1 MALIDKAFDVQNG
14 VSLGDKVGIFYS
26 DTSPNTNG
34 SLDSPKGS
42 LILHVPTSGEPQL
55 WKKFGSGSLEW
66 KKLQTKTHTS
76 TGLPSVTNDDVDTAG
91 VGITFEPGDLWVNTT
106 TSTGFYICFSNTTGA
121 AVWRQPSS
129 PVNFETSTS
138 NIKMDGSVSVGALS
152 TIPRSDHIH
161 PSDTSKQNTLT
172 IGNLTTSTGLL
183 VSNGT
188 GAVIGSGTVLSLPQA
203 IGTSDSPTFVDITL
217 SSLHRTVGAL
227 GTDTKMATGIP
238 FSERGKFKVDITYSA
253 PNIVATISFVGANT
267 SFSYYINGK
276 KFTVTST
283 ELSAYTKS
291 ATAAEGTWYFY
302 INQTTTLVGS
312 PDLSLS
318 QTAWTIYD
326 PDVLLWNAYFNATAN
341 TVTWVGEERHT
352 AGRDIYNH
360 ARNHAQGALY
370 KSGLLFSQYNGLTT
384 FSSNTDNNFGR
395 AQAIVSS
402 GSFYDEDIQ
411 NTITHTDASITS
423 TTASPATDWN
433 LTVNQFLGFTAL
445 ATTGT
450 NATTIVFTTTRTL
463 ATGQAVAVMTGN
475 TTTIRG
481 TTTIS
486 SGGTGTSFTV
496 ASVTGLASGDAIVIA
511 ARIPIYYIS
520 AVVGGVYTW
529 RKLTS
534 TDFLGVSGGVAITA
548 ATIASAT
555 CQYNNATAGGFAT
568 ITANRFYPIYL
579 IATNMTSEP
588 VVAVLGQGQ
597 STNAT
602 LATALGEAPFQFS
615 NLVGLTGLGIQ
626 EAVPFYRLTYH
637 YNTGGAF
644 STTRIK
650 VVDVTFLNLRVATV
664 SGTVI
669 GSSPS
674 TMAASQVTTDTTN
687 FSNILTTSETTVQAA
702 LDKLDDFQN
711 TYVTV
716 ANAEAAT
723 GVDNKL
729 CYVVETETWYRYEA
743 TGSAYT
749 DDNKYVLSTGDGGN
763 TRWVGVA
770 GKYLWTDT
778 NVFSGFQS
786 MFLNSSALYNAAYGY
801 NSLYTI
807 SSGQANAAFGR
818 NALYSLSAS
827 SNNTAF
833 GDSAGYATTGSYN
846 TYVGSSAGYNASS
859 GSNNTA
865 IGYSAYS
872 GNSAATGGNNTFI
885 GYQSGINC
893 TSAGSNSGIGYRSFY
908 SLSTGNYNVAIGT
921 TASYSNIIGT
931 DNINIGYSAG
941 YHNMGSEQYAIGTNA
956 LYGIAPVY
964 EVIQITVNSAT
975 LANYVGDYFV
985 LHSGISGLNT
995 SARRGFWFDTTG
1007 SDAAPTFTA
1016 DNKIKITIT
1025 GLSDTTA
1032 IATAIKTA
1040 IATDTTYFTTA
1051 STTNVVTVTYKLA
1064 RENTLSTN
1072 GCSEITLA
1080 ITARGTGTN
1089 GEISNVAIGQNTLY
1103 VNTNGFANVA
1113 VGRYCLQNNKIGV
1126 YNIACGYNALGTNKT
1141 GNQNTA
1147 IGVNALYE
1155 NVVYSDNVAIGYLA
1169 ARWLAGL
1176 ENVAIGTNAL
1186 LGMGG
1191 ASSVAEVTTITVN
1204 SATLANYVGDYFRF
1218 YNGSLVGYS
1227 NYVTFDFWFD
1237 TTGSDSVPGGCTGTV
1252 VTRLNI
1258 SSCTTTAQ
1266 IATVIKDAFN
1276 EYVYSNVGRNFSAV
1290 APASVVTVTHLNKMQ
1305 HTDATGASASE
1316 ITINVTTQGTGNSAY
1331 YSVAIGYYSQYSN
1344 TLGVQNTSIGHQSL
1358 RATTSGNNNT
1368 AIGVNAGLANTTG
1381 SNGVFIGSG
1390 AGQTATTVDAGV
1402 YIGYRAGLYS
1412 TGASNIFIGS
1422 QAAQGVTGQTTTT
1435 MSVAIG
1441 TSALIG
1447 ITTGTSNTVIG
1458 YQSFYTATTN
1468 GYNTALGWD
1477 TGYYTTSSY
1486 NTFVGYSAGMNVTS
1500 GANNTSLGYQAG
1512 KGTGTPTWATG
1523 SNNVSIG
1530 YNAGLVLTTGGY
1542 NSFLGS
1548 SAGVSV
1554 TSGEYNIFIGYQAG
1568 YTYNTGT
1575 YAIGIGKGALYSA
1588 TSAQA
1593 IAIGWSAGYK
1603 ITTNSGLFI
1612 GTFAGSNV
1620 TGTNNVF
1627 LGADTGKGDATT
1639 CNGVANVAVGNQAFT
1654 SFTTASN
1661 CCAFGTSALT
1671 GVTEGTQNIG
1681 IGNSAGYT
1689 IVTGSDIIALGYR
1702 AAYTVNSNEQ
1712 IIAIGT
1718 DSFYSLTESYNIGIG
1733 YKAGYFYNGSSGIFV
1748 GRYAGYG
1755 SSGQTTGNN
1764 NIAIG
1769 DYSLYKL
1776 TSGSSNS
1783 AFGLEAG
1790 YSITDTGSSTLIG
1803 RSAGYLMNGGYNT
1816 AVGMGSLYGTT
1827 AYPTGE
1833 KNSALGY
1840 HSLYTLISGSG
1851 NIAIGYQAGDT
1862 LKIGTNNIIIGYDAD
1877 VGASTTNSIVIGA
1890 GAATSTGNQ
1899 ILIGSSS
1906 TDSTIIKGIYG
1917 NTDGTNSYVRV
1928 GSDGTLYED
1937 NNPVS
1942 GGGVATFITVAAA
1955 ETSTGLDND
1964 LCYVVETETFYRYE
1978 TTSTGYT
1985 VDHKYILAT
1994 GAGGVTRW
2002 LGVSGRYN
2010 ISQSDAVIYVDEST
2024 ASAGQTK
2031 FPLSAAPAYE
2041 DSITVSV
2048 DGVIQNSSYYTFFSS
2063 TGIAA
2068 GLQFTAP
2075 FLGGEEVRIQTLGS
2089 TLSNGSANILSE
2101 VITVTYDGQ
2110 TSVTMAYTPISKD
2123 LIIVSI
2129 DGVFQNSSSYDY
2141 IGTTLAFSDSL
2152 LAGNKVYIIYIFG
2165 LSVVLPPENSITRAY
2180 LADVDIYKFSPNIA
2194 QNIVMAENGLSV
2206 GTVSINNGY
2215 TVEIGD
2221 GYTWAII

>member
-129 PVNFETSTS
+129 SVNFETSTS

-238 FSERGKFKVDITYSA
+238 FSERGKFKVDIVYSA

-283 ELSAYTKS
+283 ELSAYTK
-291 ATAAEGTWYFY
+291 AITAAEGTWYFY

-496 ASVTGLASGDAIVIA
+496 ASVTGLVSGDAIVIA

-520 AVVGGVYTW
+520 AVAGGVYTW

-534 TDFLGVSGGVAITA
+534 TDFLGVSGGAGITA

-555 CQYNNATAGGFAT
+555 CQYNDAAAGGFAT
-568 ITANRFYPIYL
+568 MTVNRYYPIYL

-588 VVAVLGQGQ
+588 VIAVLGQGQ

-626 EAVPFYRLTYH
+626 EAVPFYRLTYR
-637 YNTGGAF
+637 YNTGGVF
-644 STTRIK
+644 STTHIK

-669 GSSPS
+669 GASPS

-723 GVDNKL
+723 GV
-729 CYVVETETWYRYEA
+729 
-743 TGSAYT
+743 
-749 DDNKYVLSTGDGGN
+749 
-763 TRWVGVA
+763 
-770 GKYLWTDT
+770 
-778 NVFSGFQS
+778 
-786 MFLNSSALYNAAYGY
+786 
-801 NSLYTI
+801 
-807 SSGQANAAFGR
+807 
-818 NALYSLSAS
+818 
-827 SNNTAF
+827 
-833 GDSAGYATTGSYN
+833 
-846 TYVGSSAGYNASS
+846 
-859 GSNNTA
+859 
-865 IGYSAYS
+865 
-872 GNSAATGGNNTFI
+872 
-885 GYQSGINC
+885 
-893 TSAGSNSGIGYRSFY
+893 
-908 SLSTGNYNVAIGT
+908 
-921 TASYSNIIGT
+921 
-931 DNINIGYSAG
+931 
-941 YHNMGSEQYAIGTNA
+941 
-956 LYGIAPVY
+956 
-964 EVIQITVNSAT
+964 
-975 LANYVGDYFV
+975 
-985 LHSGISGLNT
+985 
-995 SARRGFWFDTTG
+995 
-1007 SDAAPTFTA
+1007 
-1016 DNKIKITIT
+1016 
-1025 GLSDTTA
+1025 
-1032 IATAIKTA
+1032 
-1040 IATDTTYFTTA
+1040 
-1051 STTNVVTVTYKLA
+1051 
-1064 RENTLSTN
+1064 
-1072 GCSEITLA
+1072 
-1080 ITARGTGTN
+1080 
-1089 GEISNVAIGQNTLY
+1089 
-1103 VNTNGFANVA
+1103 
-1113 VGRYCLQNNKIGV
+1113 
-1126 YNIACGYNALGTNKT
+1126 
-1141 GNQNTA
+1141 
-1147 IGVNALYE
+1147 
-1155 NVVYSDNVAIGYLA
+1155 
-1169 ARWLAGL
+1169 
-1176 ENVAIGTNAL
+1176 
-1186 LGMGG
+1186 
-1191 ASSVAEVTTITVN
+1191 
-1204 SATLANYVGDYFRF
+1204 
-1218 YNGSLVGYS
+1218 
-1227 NYVTFDFWFD
+1227 
-1237 TTGSDSVPGGCTGTV
+1237 
-1252 VTRLNI
+1252 
-1258 SSCTTTAQ
+1258 
-1266 IATVIKDAFN
+1266 
-1276 EYVYSNVGRNFSAV
+1276 
-1290 APASVVTVTHLNKMQ
+1290 
-1305 HTDATGASASE
+1305 
-1316 ITINVTTQGTGNSAY
+1316 
-1331 YSVAIGYYSQYSN
+1331 
-1344 TLGVQNTSIGHQSL
+1344 
-1358 RATTSGNNNT
+1358 
-1368 AIGVNAGLANTTG
+1368 
-1381 SNGVFIGSG
+1381 
-1390 AGQTATTVDAGV
+1390 
-1402 YIGYRAGLYS
+1402 
-1412 TGASNIFIGS
+1412 
-1422 QAAQGVTGQTTTT
+1422 
-1435 MSVAIG
+1435 
-1441 TSALIG
+1441 
-1447 ITTGTSNTVIG
+1447 
-1458 YQSFYTATTN
+1458 
-1468 GYNTALGWD
+1468 
-1477 TGYYTTSSY
+1477 
-1486 NTFVGYSAGMNVTS
+1486 
-1500 GANNTSLGYQAG
+1500 
-1512 KGTGTPTWATG
+1512 
-1523 SNNVSIG
+1523 
-1530 YNAGLVLTTGGY
+1530 
-1542 NSFLGS
+1542 
-1548 SAGVSV
+1548 
-1554 TSGEYNIFIGYQAG
+1554 
-1568 YTYNTGT
+1568 
-1575 YAIGIGKGALYSA
+1575 
-1588 TSAQA
+1588 
-1593 IAIGWSAGYK
+1593 
-1603 ITTNSGLFI
+1603 
-1612 GTFAGSNV
+1612 
-1620 TGTNNVF
+1620 
-1627 LGADTGKGDATT
+1627 
-1639 CNGVANVAVGNQAFT
+1639 
-1654 SFTTASN
+1654 
-1661 CCAFGTSALT
+1661 
-1671 GVTEGTQNIG
+1671 
-1681 IGNSAGYT
+1681 
-1689 IVTGSDIIALGYR
+1689 
-1702 AAYTVNSNEQ
+1702 
-1712 IIAIGT
+1712 
-1718 DSFYSLTESYNIGIG
+1718 
-1733 YKAGYFYNGSSGIFV
+1733 
-1748 GRYAGYG
+1748 
-1755 SSGQTTGNN
+1755 
-1764 NIAIG
+1764 
-1769 DYSLYKL
+1769 
-1776 TSGSSNS
+1776 
-1783 AFGLEAG
+1783 
-1790 YSITDTGSSTLIG
+1790 
-1803 RSAGYLMNGGYNT
+1803 
-1816 AVGMGSLYGTT
+1816 
-1827 AYPTGE
+1827 
-1833 KNSALGY
+1833 
-1840 HSLYTLISGSG
+1840 
-1851 NIAIGYQAGDT
+1851 
-1862 LKIGTNNIIIGYDAD
+1862 
-1877 VGASTTNSIVIGA
+1877 
-1890 GAATSTGNQ
+1890 
-1899 ILIGSSS
+1899 
-1906 TDSTIIKGIYG
+1906 
-1917 NTDGTNSYVRV
+1917 
-1928 GSDGTLYED
+1928 
-1937 NNPVS
+1937 
-1942 GGGVATFITVAAA
+1942 
-1955 ETSTGLDND
+1955 DND